1 MEMANYNF
9 LAEGKAAGKTFYFSH
24 DPMIYVQ
31 TPTYAPGYYAEL
43 EWLRINYNISQ
54 LSRANFPGTIYNG
67 VGCWVFVP

>member
-1 MEMANYNF
+1 
-9 LAEGKAAGKTFYFSH
+9 
-24 DPMIYVQ
+24 MIYVQ